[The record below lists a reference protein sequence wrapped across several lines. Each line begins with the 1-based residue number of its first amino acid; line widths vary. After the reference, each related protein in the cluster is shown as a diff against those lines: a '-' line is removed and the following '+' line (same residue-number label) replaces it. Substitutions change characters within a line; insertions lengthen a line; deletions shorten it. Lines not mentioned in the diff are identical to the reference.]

1 MSTTAFP
8 CCKDT
13 TFKRIIRI
21 SLTFDYNII
30 QEFVDYVYLYGKIG
44 KKYERIIQAMSR
56 GQSGHIGIGKMPE
69 Q

>member
-1 MSTTAFP
+1 MIL
-8 CCKDT
+8 KN
-13 TFKRIIRI
+13 KIV
-21 SLTFDYNII
+21 NII

-44 KKYERIIQAMSR
+44 KKYERIIQTMSR